1 MNIEPYV
8 VLLLVLFPII
18 LFTPQVFADTSF
30 VSAVPSS
37 SVPGCEENL
46 SCYSPFQTKI
56 SIGDSV
62 VWTNDDN
69 AAHTVTSGTAS
80 VGASGIFDSSLF
92 MAGESFEVEFSK
104 SGIYFMLH

>member
-1 MNIEPYV
+1 VNIALYV
-8 VLLLVLFPII
+8 VFLFVLFPII

-30 VSAVPSS
+30 VSAVPGSA
-37 SVPGCEENL
+37 VPGCEENL

-69 AAHTVTSGTAS
+69 AA
-80 VGASGIFDSSLF
+80 
-92 MAGESFEVEFSK
+92 K
-104 SGIYFMLH
+104 K